1 MKTQHYFLS
10 GTCLGSLP
18 ASKQSRP
25 IHNQRGA
32 VFRSN
37 NLPTAPPVGLR
48 QEEND
53 GEASSG

>member
-1 MKTQHYFLS
+1 MNTQHYFLS

-25 IHNQRGA
+25 IHSQRGA
-32 VFRSN
+32 VFRLN
-37 NLPTAPPVGLR
+37 DDLK